1 MTKKNRH
8 SKDMQNHKKP
18 MDPKLLEEEFASELG
33 DYNAGKWIET
43 LEQTK
48 PKKKEDGKKIKNTS

>member
-33 DYNAGKWIET
+33 DYNAGKWIES

-48 PKKKEDGKKIKNTS
+48 PKKKEDGKQ